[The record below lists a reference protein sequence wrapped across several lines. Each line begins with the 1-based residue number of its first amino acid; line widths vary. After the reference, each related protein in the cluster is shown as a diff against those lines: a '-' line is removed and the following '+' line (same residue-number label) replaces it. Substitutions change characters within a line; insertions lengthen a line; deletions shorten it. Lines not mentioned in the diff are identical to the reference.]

1 MSSDIVFRYT
11 PKLGTKAKQDMI
23 SPSTFSASG
32 RYVALLGIAS
42 LTACGSGTSSFAPQ
56 QSAAT
61 QSVATQSLP
70 QAAAEAQVLGSD
82 AASYACAY
90 NRPGSITLG
99 PSLAPFAVLAGSTV
113 TNVGFTKVGFAPGAV
128 TKSVPGITGAV
139 DDDLIGV
146 APGSAVSG
154 FYSPGTDT
162 SGPDA
167 IYGTGGAFNPN
178 RTIPQNAENA
188 LTIAYNTAAARP
200 ATGAVSGDLS
210 QASVPGYPTGTLP
223 PGVYKSTSTVSI
235 KQGNLTLDGLNNPR
249 SIFIFQVASSLK
261 TSLNGGIGG
270 NMILENQANPC
281 NIYWQIGSSAVLGGS
296 TFDGNVLA
304 YTAITINATTFNGRA
319 LARSAAVT
327 IPVAAGSAI
336 TNPGGS

>member
-1 MSSDIVFRYT
+1 MTSS
-11 PKLGTKAKQDMI
+11 
-23 SPSTFSASG
+23 SPFSQSG
-32 RYVALLGIAS
+32 RVFALLGIAS
-42 LTACGSGTSSFAPQ
+42 LAACGGGSSSFGSQ
-56 QSAAT
+56 QS
-61 QSVATQSLP
+61 VP
-70 QAAAEAQVLGSD
+70 QAVAEAQVPIGD
-82 AASYACAY
+82 TAPYACAY

-99 PSLAPFAVLAGSTV
+99 PELAPFAVLAGSTV
-113 TNVGFTKVGFAPGAV
+113 TNVGKTNVGFAPGAV
-128 TKSVPGITGAV
+128 TKSVPGITGVV

-146 APGSAVSG
+146 APGTAVSG
-154 FYSPGTDT
+154 FYPPGTDT
-162 SGPDA
+162 SGPNA
-167 IYGTGGAFNPN
+167 IYGTGGPFNPN

-188 LTIAYNTAAARP
+188 LTVAYNAAAARP

-270 NMILENQANPC
+270 NVILENQANAC

-296 TFDGNVLA
+296 TFFGNVLA
-304 YTAITINATTFNGRA
+304 HTAITINATTFDGRA
-319 LARSAAVT
+319 LAHDAAVT
-327 IPVAAGSAI
+327 IPVGAGSAI
-336 TNPGGS
+336 TNPGGG